1 MLNHPFFQLLMRWAV
16 SALGVLLAATII
28 PGISYTD
35 GLSLFIVVVLLSFFN
50 AFLKPVLVLFTLP
63 FVILTMG
70 FGILFINALL
80 FLLSAH
86 FVEGFV
92 VAGFGSAFFGAL
104 IVSLTSLFLG
114 GAFKGGSGGGGR
126 GPRKPRDHNVIDI

>member
-28 PGISYTD
+28 PGISYKD

-50 AFLKPVLVLFTLP
+50 AFLKPMLVLFTLP
-63 FVILTMG
+63 FVILTLG

-80 FLLSAH
+80 FMLSAY
-86 FVEGFV
+86 FVDGFDV
-92 VAGFGSAFFGAL
+92 TGFGSAFFGAL
-104 IVSLTSLFLG
+104 IVSLTSLFL
-114 GAFKGGSGGGGR
+114 SGTFTGGR
-126 GPRKPRDHNVIDI
+126 GGGSSRKRRNNDVIDI